1 MTKAYLLGALHDGTV
16 RRLTYRIGQKD
27 QKYIKFLVKGI
38 KASGQNAWMYDIID
52 EKTRFVLATRI
63 TYTRTTHDA
72 EMLMERAE
80 KRAGKG

>member
-1 MTKAYLLGALHDGTV
+1 
-16 RRLTYRIGQKD
+16 
-27 QKYIKFLVKGI
+27 
-38 KASGQNAWMYDIID
+38 MYDIID

-80 KRAGKG
+80 KRAAKNQVVITDKQASYNDGIELAYVVTQNIYKGRHSRQRMIPRR